1 MMITIHRDDDHH
13 VDSGNGDDDGDLG
26 DDDNDHDD
34 DENGEDNSV
43 NRHNVQLHATVPN
56 LHQWKG
62 SLTNRS
68 ASGSV
73 WFCIVAHILC
83 CVLHNSL
90 MIKNLAKLAYL
101 KLNHGQ

>member
-1 MMITIHRDDDHH
+1 MITIHRDDDDH
-13 VDSGNGDDDGDLG
+13 VDSGNDDDDGDLG

-43 NRHNVQLHATVPN
+43 NMHNVQLHATVPN

-83 CVLHNSL
+83 CVFHNSL
-90 MIKNLAKLAYL
+90 MINKLETFEDAL
-101 KLNHGQ
+101 